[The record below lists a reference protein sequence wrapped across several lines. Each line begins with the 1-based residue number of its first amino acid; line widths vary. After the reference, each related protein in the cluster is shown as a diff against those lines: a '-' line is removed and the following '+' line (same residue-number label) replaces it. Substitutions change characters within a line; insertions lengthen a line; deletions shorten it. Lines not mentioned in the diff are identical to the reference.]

1 VHLAT
6 TSGPEATGDGVKLAE
21 KMGAKL
27 VDMDQIQVR
36 MHIYVSIC
44 LLMFYTCTTAC
55 FNRSQPITLSRNSAR
70 LCVTDAQHHTSKPL
84 LKTRDVDYAMLD
96 VAVVLLVLCN
106 KALSVFTT

>member
-36 MHIYVSIC
+36 MHINVSIC
-44 LLMFYTCTTAC
+44 L
-55 FNRSQPITLSRNSAR
+55 
-70 LCVTDAQHHTSKPL
+70 
-84 LKTRDVDYAMLD
+84 
-96 VAVVLLVLCN
+96 
-106 KALSVFTT
+106 